1 VQIDSN
7 KSIKAASTALI
18 LIIALT
24 FYSFVNYK
32 KPIRKI
38 ITTYCFPSIID
49 GKLYEL
55 IDSTSIIYKDN
66 FTLYEMMP
74 NHTSKIRKDS
84 ILDEQVK
91 YKYFIIKKGE
101 HFGFLYDSLN
111 SIKSRKLLADSLL
124 QKTGFLDGDL
134 FKNKYKYKLNKT
146 IKSKGEYGK
155 IEAYIPKVKEKKSPD
170 TTLIY
175 YSKGLKNIEFSLSQS
190 LDRLSEEKVCKIE
203 FVFNSKFDKDHKM
216 MFPKASHWFSIK
228 EDTVSNLSKY
238 DNFINAFSNK
248 IIMLSKTAP
257 CKK

>member
-1 VQIDSN
+1 MQIDSN
-7 KSIKAASTALI
+7 KRIKAASTALI

-49 GKLYEL
+49 GKLHEL

-101 HFGFLYDSLN
+101 RYGFLYDSLN
-111 SIKSRKLLADSLL
+111 VGNNRKLLADSLL

-134 FKNKYKYKLNKT
+134 FKNRNKYNLNKI
-146 IKSKGEYGK
+146 IKSKGEYAK
-155 IEAYIPKVKEKKSPD
+155 IEIYIPKVKEKFSPD

-175 YSKGLKNIEFSLSQS
+175 YSKELKNIEFSLSQS
-190 LDRLSEEKVCKIE
+190 LDSDSETKVCKIQ

-216 MFPKASHWFSIK
+216 IFPQSSHWFLIK
-228 EDTVSNLSKY
+228 EDISSNLSKY
-238 DNFINAFSNK
+238 DDFINAFRNQNN
-248 IIMLSKTAP
+248 
-257 CKK
+257 